1 MVFIYIE
8 GNPFFTIGHL
18 PKCRDGLIYHLSFFP
33 FMDNEYPVL
42 QVALDLMHSRR
53 AVQIAREAV
62 AGGADW
68 LEVGTPLL
76 KSEGVEVIRELRALF
91 PEKTIVADMKTM
103 DTGGFETEIVARAGG
118 NINTVMAVADDGTI
132 LEAVRSG
139 KKYGCRIMVDLLGVP
154 DPIERAR
161 EVREMGA
168 DLLCVHLSIDDQM
181 MGKSMPEHIKELLEK
196 VDLPLAVAGGVTSET
211 APLLLEMGVSII
223 IVGGAITKSPDVEE
237 ASRTVKRSMETR
249 KAIAS
254 KRYRRYSDHEGIRK
268 ALLQVSAPNVADAM
282 HRKGAMVGITP
293 VGPGLKCVGPAYTCR
308 TIDGDWAKT
317 VEAIEKASSGD
328 VIVIDAGSRHISPW
342 GELATWSCK
351 VRGIAGVILD
361 GPARDIDDILE
372 MGFPVFSRSKA
383 PNAGEP
389 KGFGELQVDV
399 ECGGIEVC
407 PGDWIIADD
416 SGIMVIP
423 KERAVEI
430 ANRALDINERERR
443 IREEIKRGSTLSEVL
458 ELERWEKKQ

>member
-1 MVFIYIE
+1 
-8 GNPFFTIGHL
+8 
-18 PKCRDGLIYHLSFFP
+18 
-33 FMDNEYPVL
+33 MDNEYPVL

-62 AGGADW
+62 AGGIDW

-118 NINTVMAVADDGTI
+118 NINTVMGAAEDGTI
-132 LEAVRSG
+132 REAVRSG
-139 KKYGCRIMVDLLGVP
+139 RKYGCSIMVDLLGSP
-154 DPIERAR
+154 DLIQRAR
-161 EVREMGA
+161 EVEEMGV

-181 MGKSMPEHIKELLEK
+181 MGKSIPEHIKELIEK
-196 VDLPLAVAGGVTSET
+196 VDLPLAVAGGITSET
-211 APLLLEMGVSII
+211 APLLVEMGASII

-237 ASRTVKRSMETR
+237 ASRTIKESMETR

-254 KRYRRYSDHEGIRK
+254 KRYKRCSDHDGIRE
-268 ALLQVSAPNVADAM
+268 ALLKVSAPNVADAM

-317 VEAIEKASSGD
+317 VEAIEKAAPGD
-328 VIVIDAGSRHISPW
+328 IIVIDAGSRHISPW

-351 VRGIAGVILD
+351 ARGIAGVILD
-361 GPARDIDDILE
+361 GPARDIDDILD

-399 ECGGIEVC
+399 ECGGMEVH

-458 ELERWEKKQ
+458 ELEKWEKKQ